1 MDDAGV
7 NMALF
12 AVVAIIYLA
21 ITIALGVYGYRKTL
35 RNEDFMV
42 GGRKINPVILAL
54 SYGATFLSTAAIIGF
69 GGVSGQLGMGTIW
82 LVALNIL
89 VGLIVAF
96 IVFGKRTRRI
106 GKRLNALTFPDF
118 LGRSFN
124 SPFIQLFSAG
134 LILVAMPIYS
144 AAVLLGGVNF
154 VVASLGINR
163 DVALLGLAVIVT
175 IYVAYGGIIA
185 VMYNDA
191 LQGGIMFIGMLVLLA
206 VTYYTL
212 GGVVAANQAL
222 TDLAVDP
229 GVPAGLADAGMR
241 GWTSFPEFGSPLW
254 YTFVTTFILGVGIG
268 ALAQPQLAVRY
279 MTAESGRSLNRALMV
294 GGIFILV
301 IVGTA
306 YTVGPLSNVYFYEN
320 YGQTSFEYA
329 GNNADM
335 IIPIF
340 VNELF
345 GGHLL
350 GELFIVLFLLTLL
363 CAAMSTLSS
372 LLHTMGASAGY
383 DIWRHIRANRS
394 GDHTPDEVLFGKDRE
409 LVKSMRAAR
418 IGTMVM
424 IVVTVIVTYYMPA
437 NIIARSTAIFMG
449 LSAAALLPAYTHVL
463 FSSRPSTQGA
473 KWSIIVG
480 TLAWM
485 IWGFFI
491 HRTNATQIGL
501 RDWLFPN
508 ATWPAEPWAVID
520 PLVIGL
526 PLSTAVM
533 LAFVLRDRRRGGP

>member
-1 MDDAGV
+1 MVDAGV

-12 AVVAIIYLA
+12 AVVAVGYLA
-21 ITIALGVYGYRKTL
+21 LTIALGIYGYRKTL

-89 VGLIVAF
+89 VGLIIAF

-118 LGRSFN
+118 LGRAFN
-124 SPFIQLFSAG
+124 SPFIQVFSAAI
-134 LILVAMPIYS
+134 ILMGMPIYS

-154 VVASLGINR
+154 VVASLDIDRN
-163 DVALLGLAVIVT
+163 VALFGLAIIVT
-175 IYVAYGGIIA
+175 LYVTYGGIIA

-191 LQGGIMFIGMLVLLA
+191 LQGGIMFLGMLILLA
-206 VTYYTL
+206 VTYIEL
-212 GGVVAANQAL
+212 GGVVEAHQAL
-222 TDLAVDP
+222 TNLSP
-229 GVPAGLADAGMR
+229 QVPQPLSDAGMR
-241 GWTSFPEFGSPLW
+241 GWTAFPAFGSPLW
-254 YTFVTTFILGVGIG
+254 YTFVTTFLLGVGIG

-301 IVGTA
+301 VVGTA
-306 YTVGPLSNVYFYEN
+306 YTVGPLSNVYFFN
-320 YGQTSFEYA
+320 TYGETSMQYV
-329 GNNADM
+329 GQNADM
-335 IIPIF
+335 IIPVF
-340 VNELF
+340 VNEIF
-345 GGHLL
+345 GGSLF

-383 DIWRHIRANRS
+383 DIWRHVRANRS
-394 GDHTPDEVLFGKDRE
+394 GSHTAEEVLHGHDKD
-409 LVKSMRAAR
+409 LVRSMRAAR

-437 NIIARSTAIFMG
+437 NIIARSTAVFMG
-449 LSAAALLPAYTHVL
+449 LTAAALLPAYTHVL
-463 FSSRPSTQGA
+463 FAKEPDTRAA
-473 KWSIIVG
+473 KWSIVAG
-480 TLAWM
+480 TVTWLF
-485 IWGFFI
+485 WGLFI
-491 HRTNATQIGL
+491 QANNANQIGL
-501 RDWLFPN
+501 RDALFPA
-508 ATWPAEPWAVID
+508 ATWPGVPYSVID

-526 PLSTAVM
+526 PVSTVVL
-533 LAFVLRDRRRGGP
+533 LAFFLYGRRKGGL